1 MSASFSQRE
10 RLRRKSEFQRVYQGG
25 KKIVSSSFI
34 LYALHEPEQG
44 YRRLGITA
52 SRKIGN
58 AVIRNRCKRL
68 IRELFRQNKERFPE
82 HADIVV
88 VVTRAMVGK
97 RYADLLEEAC
107 SVLQQF

>member
-1 MSASFSQRE
+1 M
-10 RLRRKSEFQRVYQGG
+10 
-25 KKIVSSSFI
+25 SSSFI

-52 SRKIGN
+52 KRKKKN

-68 IRELFRQNKERFPE
+68 IRELFRQNKERFAE

-97 RYADLLEEAC
+97 HNADLMEEAC